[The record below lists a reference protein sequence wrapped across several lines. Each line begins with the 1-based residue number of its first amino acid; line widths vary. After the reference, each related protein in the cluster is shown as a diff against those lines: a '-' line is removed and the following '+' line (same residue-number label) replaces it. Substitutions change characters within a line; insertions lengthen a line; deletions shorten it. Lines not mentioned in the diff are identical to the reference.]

1 MFWIVI
7 FIISIAI
14 LVLGIFLLEGG
25 ADAIGTVLA
34 TFGGIIALI
43 SFILAVCLI
52 ADGLT
57 DYPHLIG
64 QKQKIETLSKFKAEI
79 KNAYYQGNS
88 GTLIGG
94 DVANVQQS
102 SKVTEYLNDIA
113 LETAAYNSALTMC
126 NLYKSDSF
134 YRFWWKGLFI
144 DKKVLELQ
152 EIK

>member
-7 FIISIAI
+7 FIISIVI
-14 LVLGIFLLEGG
+14 LVLGIFLVER
-25 ADAIGTVLA
+25 DAEVIGTVLA
-34 TFGGIIALI
+34 TFGGIITLI
-43 SFILAVCLI
+43 SFIVAMCLI

-64 QKQKIETLSKFKAEI
+64 QKQKIETLSKFKDEI

-102 SKVTEYLNDIA
+102 SKVTEYLNDLA
-113 LETAAYNSALTMC
+113 LETSSYNSTLAMC
-126 NLYKSDSF
+126 KLYKSDSF

>member
-7 FIISIAI
+7 FIISIVI
-14 LVLGIFLLEGG
+14 LVLGIFLVER
-25 ADAIGTVLA
+25 DAEVIGTVLA
-34 TFGGIIALI
+34 TFGSIIVLI
-43 SFILAVCLI
+43 SFLI

-57 DYPHLIG
+57 DYPHLIR
-64 QKQKIETLSKFKAEI
+64 QKQKIETLSKFKDEI

-94 DVANVQQS
+94 DIANVQQS
-102 SKVTEYLNDIA
+102 SKVTEYLNELA

-126 NLYKSDSF
+126 KLYKSDSF